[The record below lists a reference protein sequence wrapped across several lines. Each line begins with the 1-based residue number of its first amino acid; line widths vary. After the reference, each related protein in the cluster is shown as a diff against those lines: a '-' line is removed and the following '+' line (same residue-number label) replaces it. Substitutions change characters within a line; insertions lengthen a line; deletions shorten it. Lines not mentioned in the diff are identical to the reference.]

1 MTYVAYARNNKTGEK
16 VILGDYSSKEKAWDD
31 IENNVEWE
39 PDDNPADWDFG
50 VEEYSDWD

>member
-50 VEEYSDWD
+50 VEEYPDWD